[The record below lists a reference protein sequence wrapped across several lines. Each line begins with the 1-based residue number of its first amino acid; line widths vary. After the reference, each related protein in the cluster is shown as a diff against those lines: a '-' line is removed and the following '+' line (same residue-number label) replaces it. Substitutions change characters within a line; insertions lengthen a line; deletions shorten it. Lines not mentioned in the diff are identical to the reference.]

1 MRTRRHILRW
11 VFLIVLA
18 VPAVSSA
25 CPVCFGDAES
35 AEVEG
40 MKWAILFLVV
50 LTGIVLSSIV
60 AFAVYLRRRSKVLAT
75 DGLQVPRS
83 Y

>member
-1 MRTRRHILRW
+1 MRTRRQIFRW
-11 VFLIVLA
+11 VFLFVLMI
-18 VPAVSSA
+18 PAVSSA
-25 CPVCFGDAES
+25 CPVCFGDPES

-60 AFAVYLRRRSKVLAT
+60 AFAVYLRRRSRLLTT